1 MSVRPEGRLAQP
13 VGAGEDSVELQELA
27 GQLRTVVSRL
37 AFHLRTPATRDG
49 ITPTRLAALAALS
62 ATGPC
67 RLGDL
72 AAQLG
77 IGAGSMSRLAEILE
91 DSGWVRR
98 QDDPD
103 DHRACLVAL
112 TEVGAGTLDRLRRES
127 TSWLTGDL
135 SSLSRSQRRTL
146 TEAIPVLEALADR
159 QLGAGADRRPPL
171 NR

>member
-1 MSVRPEGRLAQP
+1 MSVRPEDRLDRP
-13 VGAGEDSVELQELA
+13 VGEGVDSVELQELA

-62 ATGPC
+62 AIGPC

-103 DHRACLVAL
+103 DHRACLVGL
-112 TEVGAGTLDRLRRES
+112 TDLGAGTLDRLRRES
-127 TSWLTGDL
+127 TSWLTSDL
-135 SSLSRSQRRTL
+135 SSLSRSQRRAL
-146 TEAIPVLEALADR
+146 SEAIPVLEALADR
-159 QLGAGADRRPPL
+159 QLGTGVDRRQPPT
-171 NR
+171 R